1 MSRYSQWSIPNN
13 INILW
18 ARSFRL
24 VTSINKKTK
33 ANKIRKIIII
43 WFVQC
48 QSKLAM
54 IIIIIRF
61 IISTIGPTRK
71 IYKMCLHIGSFSAM
85 QWCAYCEGQGLTE
98 LQASTGL
105 NPNSWGYPIM
115 SCFAVICSLWRS
127 RSNWTPGL

>member
-1 MSRYSQWSIPNN
+1 M
-13 INILW
+13 
-18 ARSFRL
+18 

-71 IYKMCLHIGSFSAM
+71 IYKMCLHIGSLSAM
-85 QWCAYCEGQGLTE
+85 Q
-98 LQASTGL
+98 
-105 NPNSWGYPIM
+105 
-115 SCFAVICSLWRS
+115 
-127 RSNWTPGL
+127 